1 MAGRALSFLAASLLL
16 LGVLLPTNV
25 VAAPADKDGHVVPT
39 AIHDRARAEGEVRV
53 LVELLLP
60 SGRVAEGAVP
70 NQARALYRQEITDAA
85 ARLLSRL
92 TQHPHR
98 VLRRYVTA
106 PLIALEAGPAGWRGL
121 DASSSLCKRVTEDR
135 IHTPVLLDS
144 VPLIGADK
152 AWAQGFDGTGLV
164 VALID
169 TGVDQRHHE
178 AGAVEALSPRLVGA
192 DERDTI
198 QQDRRVNPVFR
209 HPLAQRARCI
219 QTSPPRRAGLERD
232 QWRRHVSAKDTV
244 RVLCEPAQQTRGGVG
259 DLLAVEGPRLIR
271 HGTLG
276 NAAGGKQELDEDAH
290 LAFGPRAVVDRRR
303 HHVTV
308 FVGRC
313 RDHIRG

>member
-106 PLIALEAGPAGWRGL
+106 PLIALEAGPTALQAL
-121 DASSSLCKRVTEDR
+121 DASSSLVKRVTEDR
-135 IHTPVLLDS
+135 IHTPALLDS
-144 VPLIGADK
+144 VPPIGADT
-152 AWAQGFDGTGLV
+152 AGGLDQ
-164 VALID
+164 VAPSLLR
-169 TGVDQRHHE
+169 V
-178 AGAVEALSPRLVGA
+178 
-192 DERDTI
+192 
-198 QQDRRVNPVFR
+198 RRVLRLRRVATVHR
-209 HPLAQRARCI
+209 SVHVRY
-219 QTSPPRRAGLERD
+219 PRR
-232 QWRRHVSAKDTV
+232 
-244 RVLCEPAQQTRGGVG
+244 
-259 DLLAVEGPRLIR
+259 
-271 HGTLG
+271 
-276 NAAGGKQELDEDAH
+276 
-290 LAFGPRAVVDRRR
+290 PRACLCPAYQAPLCRGQHEPGRRALQLDLRRPTLQAVHRQPARGR
-303 HHVTV
+303 H
-308 FVGRC
+308 
-313 RDHIRG
+313 

>member
-1 MAGRALSFLAASLLL
+1 MS
-16 LGVLLPTNV
+16 
-25 VAAPADKDGHVVPT
+25 
-39 AIHDRARAEGEVRV
+39 RV
-53 LVELLLP
+53 
-60 SGRVAEGAVP
+60 
-70 NQARALYRQEITDAA
+70 
-85 ARLLSRL
+85 
-92 TQHPHR
+92 
-98 VLRRYVTA
+98 
-106 PLIALEAGPAGWRGL
+106 
-121 DASSSLCKRVTEDR
+121 
-135 IHTPVLLDS
+135 
-144 VPLIGADK
+144 
-152 AWAQGFDGTGLV
+152 
-164 VALID
+164 D

-209 HPLAQRARCI
+209 HPLDQRARCI
-219 QTSPPRRAGLERD
+219 QRLQRRRASLERD

>member
-85 ARLLSRL
+85 SRLLSRL

-106 PLIALEAGPAGWRGL
+106 PLIALEAGPTALQAL
-121 DASSSLCKRVTEDR
+121 DASSSLVKRVTEDR

-169 TGVDQRHHE
+169 TGVDSAHQIGRASCRERGWMSEE
-178 AGAVEALSPRLVGA
+178 ADAS
-192 DERDTI
+192 I
-198 QQDRRVNPVFR
+198 QKD
-209 HPLAQRARCI
+209 
-219 QTSPPRRAGLERD
+219 
-232 QWRRHVSAKDTV
+232 VS
-244 RVLCEPAQQTRGGVG
+244 E
-259 DLLAVEGPRLIR
+259 
-271 HGTLG
+271 
-276 NAAGGKQELDEDAH
+276 
-290 LAFGPRAVVDRRR
+290 
-303 HHVTV
+303 
-308 FVGRC
+308 
-313 RDHIRG
+313 